1 MKQFKKAHLAITTGD
16 TGIYIQVK
24 GDMDGLILAWV
35 LLTTHI
41 AKKMKIPLP
50 KMFALCEA
58 LRSGVET
65 LHRSAETCE
74 IDLSGLRKG
83 DALRRSPRGWESPK
97 QQLVP
102 VQHGGAHCCAKL
114 LRRRD
119 FAYDG
124 PRTGQDDA
132 ACPAGCNQ
140 AGL

>member
-1 MKQFKKAHLAITTGD
+1 MKKFKKAHLAITTGD
-16 TGIYIQVK
+16 TGVYIQVK

-83 DALRRSPRGWESPK
+83 DAL
-97 QQLVP
+97 
-102 VQHGGAHCCAKL
+102 
-114 LRRRD
+114 
-119 FAYDG
+119 
-124 PRTGQDDA
+124 
-132 ACPAGCNQ
+132 
-140 AGL
+140 

>member
-16 TGIYIQVK
+16 TGVYIQVK

-41 AKKMKIPLP
+41 AKKVKIPLL

-83 DALRRSPRGWESPK
+83 DALMKTRLK
-97 QQLVP
+97 QICFGLT
-102 VQHGGAHCCAKL
+102 
-114 LRRRD
+114 
-119 FAYDG
+119 FSI
-124 PRTGQDDA
+124 
-132 ACPAGCNQ
+132 CPLNSSR
-140 AGL
+140 